1 MTDPIPTQ
9 TDVCVIGGGTAGSVI
24 AGRLAEAGRTV
35 LVLEAGPDPGPF
47 GDSGWPPEVLDARR
61 LPAGFDWG
69 YRGAGAGGQE
79 LIFDRARVLGGCST
93 HNGCAQCAGWR
104 GDYDRWAEQGLRGW
118 SGAELEPLFRAAI
131 GRMRITTG
139 ADDDIQPFQAA
150 FLDASVA
157 EGIPRTDDLDDLDG
171 GIGTANEPMNVVD
184 GVRWN
189 AAFGYLDP
197 VRDREELTVVG
208 DSLVDRIVVVAGR
221 ARAVRARIG
230 GEKLEIAANE
240 IVVSCGAYGSP
251 EVLLRSGIGPADE
264 LRAAGIEPVLDLPGV
279 GGNLH
284 DHPAPQVEFAG
295 TDALRDALASFAEHH
310 WLPEEQCLTKLA
322 SPVAN
327 GPYDLHIYPWVE
339 QNASIESGWK
349 AIFPA
354 GLLTPRSRGSVR
366 VTTPDP
372 EVRGIVEH
380 RYVSDSEGLDAAAVR
395 FGLRWALD
403 VARSN
408 EIAPFVGEEIRVPD
422 DIDDDA
428 ALDAWIRRTH
438 QHYWHPAGSCRMG
451 TSGDAGAVVDHE
463 GRVYGIERLR
473 VADASIFPDIPR
485 ATPALPVVVA
495 GERIAAGMSGV
506 R

>member
-1 MTDPIPTQ
+1 MTLPAQ
-9 TDVCVIGGGTAGSVI
+9 TDVCVVGGGTAGSVI
-24 AGRLAEAGRTV
+24 AGRLVESGRTV

-47 GDSGWPPEVLDARR
+47 RDKGWPPEVLDARR
-61 LPAGFDWG
+61 QPAGFDWG
-69 YRGAGAGGQE
+69 YRGPGAGGQE
-79 LIFDRARVLGGCST
+79 LVFDRAKVLGGCSS

-104 GDYDRWAEQGLRGW
+104 GDYDRWAAGGLHGW

-131 GRMRITTG
+131 ERMRITTC
-139 ADDDIQPFQAA
+139 ADDEIQPFQSA
-150 FLDASVA
+150 FLDASIAKGVA
-157 EGIPRTDDLDDLDG
+157 RTDDLDDLDG
-171 GIGTANEPMNVVD
+171 GVGTANEPMNVVD
-184 GVRWN
+184 GLRWN
-189 AAFGYLDP
+189 AAFAYLDP
-197 VRDREELTVVG
+197 LRERDELTIVG
-208 DSLVDRIVVVAGR
+208 GALVERIVVEAGR
-221 ARAVRARIG
+221 ARAVRVRIG
-230 GEKLEIAANE
+230 GESVEIAANE
-240 IVVSCGAYGSP
+240 IVLSCGAYGSP

-264 LRAAGIEPVLDLPGV
+264 LRAVGIEPVLDLPGV
-279 GGNLH
+279 GRNLH
-284 DHPAPQVEFAG
+284 DHPAAQVEFAG
-295 TDALRDALASFAEHH
+295 ADALRGALATFAEHH

-339 QNASIESGWK
+339 QNAGIESGWK

-354 GLLTPRSRGSVR
+354 GLVTPRSRGSVR

-372 EVRGIVEH
+372 EVRAVVDH
-380 RYVSDSEGLDAAAVR
+380 RYISDPEGVDAAALR

-403 VARSN
+403 IARGS
-408 EIAPFVGEEIRVPD
+408 EMGPFAGEEILVPGDPD
-422 DIDDDA
+422 DDV
-428 ALDAWIRRTH
+428 ALDAWIRRSH

-463 GRVYGIERLR
+463 GRVHGLEGLR

-495 GERIAAGMSGV
+495 GERIAAAMIG